1 MRPTLLRYSR
11 IDLKYREEGGERNL
25 ENEENRGVVHP
36 LVFVQMIIRRNLSDR
51 QRNQDNPAGQ
61 LNYIFKVRLVPLE
74 ESLFEKKNKEG
85 KEKGKK
91 KEWKIPM
98 GTWSKLAP
106 LMMRFFLLRL
116 SREDLE
122 CEFSRKLLKP
132 VHPRRE
138 YFEISLGNEEKRE
151 REKEGERKERNIGGG
166 VD

>member
-91 KEWKIPM
+91 KE
-98 GTWSKLAP
+98 
-106 LMMRFFLLRL
+106 
-116 SREDLE
+116 
-122 CEFSRKLLKP
+122 
-132 VHPRRE
+132 
-138 YFEISLGNEEKRE
+138 
-151 REKEGERKERNIGGG
+151 
-166 VD
+166 